1 MGTKIYSENYCN
13 HFHEIMLFAP
23 VRRLNTKVLK
33 DRKASET
40 LVGCGYHGATVIL
53 SAEDAKYAIH
63 ENPDLFS
70 DANSRGTIAGWK
82 ATTNFLVVDGAF
94 SVYESYAKVLHTF
107 EWKNLPVIDGDRSTA
122 YELEC
127 VEIAKKRYPNAVK
140 VERTGQRRTRNKGY
154 YPDITVTFADGSQI
168 LIECKGVDSVL
179 STRSARTKH
188 GRDEEE

>member
-1 MGTKIYSENYCN
+1 MGSKIYSDNYCN

-40 LVGCGYHGATVIL
+40 LVSCGYHGATVIL
-53 SAEDAKYAIH
+53 SADDAKLAIH
-63 ENPDLFS
+63 ENSDLFS

-82 ATTNFLVVDGAF
+82 ATTNFLVVDNAL
-94 SVYESYAKVLHTF
+94 SSYPSYARILHSF

-127 VEIAKKRYPNAVK
+127 LEIAKKRYPNAIK

-154 YPDITVTFADGSQI
+154 YPDITVTFADGTQ
-168 LIECKGVDSVL
+168 LFIECKGVDSVF
-179 STRSARTKH
+179 STRSARSIH